1 MGVYQSELSFH
12 FHEKQILLT
21 YRSAMYHILILF
33 QINLLENLSQILQ
46 SIEKDRFVFVYT
58 S

>member
-1 MGVYQSELSFH
+1 MGVYQSEFCFH

-21 YRSAMYHILILF
+21 YRSVMYHILILF

-46 SIEKDRFVFVYT
+46 SIEKDQFVFVYT

>member
-1 MGVYQSELSFH
+1 MGVYQSELSFR

-21 YRSAMYHILILF
+21 YRSVMYHILILF

-46 SIEKDRFVFVYT
+46 SIEKDQFVFVYT